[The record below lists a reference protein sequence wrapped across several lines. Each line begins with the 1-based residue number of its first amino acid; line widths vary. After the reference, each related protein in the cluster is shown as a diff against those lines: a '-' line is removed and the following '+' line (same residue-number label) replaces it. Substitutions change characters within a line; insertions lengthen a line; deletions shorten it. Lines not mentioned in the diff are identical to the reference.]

1 MERKMSEGTAYNQG
15 ELTEETRRMVLE
27 QTAMTNHTMAMF
39 GLIDEIMAVSKNPH
53 ASIIQRLKTMKNQ
66 LSLED
71 PMPLYD
77 VTTLDLAIKALQA
90 HS

>member
-1 MERKMSEGTAYNQG
+1 MSEGVAWNQG
-15 ELTEETRRMVLE
+15 ELTEETRQMVLE
-27 QTAMTNHTMAMF
+27 QAMNTNHTMAMF
-39 GLIDEIMAVSKNPH
+39 GLIDEIMAVSNNPH

-66 LSLED
+66 LSLEE

>member
-1 MERKMSEGTAYNQG
+1 MSEGVAWNQG

-27 QTAMTNHTMAMF
+27 QAMQKNHTMAMF
-39 GLIDEIMAVSKNPH
+39 GLMDEIMAGSTNPH
-53 ASIIQRLKTMKNQ
+53 ASIIRRLRAMKNS

>member
-1 MERKMSEGTAYNQG
+1 MSEGVAWNQG

-27 QTAMTNHTMAMF
+27 QAMQTNHAMAIF
-39 GLIDEIMAVSKNPH
+39 GLMDDILAVSKNPH

>member
-1 MERKMSEGTAYNQG
+1 MSEGCAWNQG
-15 ELTEETRRMVLE
+15 ELTEETRQMVLE
-27 QTAMTNHTMAMF
+27 QTMNTNHTMAVF
-39 GLIDEIMAVSKNPH
+39 GLMDEIMNVSKNPH
-53 ASIIQRLKTMKNQ
+53 ASLIQRLRAMKNS

-71 PMPLYD
+71 PMPLHD

>member
-1 MERKMSEGTAYNQG
+1 MSEGVAWNQG
-15 ELTEETRRMVLE
+15 ELTEETRQMVLE
-27 QTAMTNHTMAMF
+27 QAMQTNHTMAMF
-39 GLIDEIMAVSKNPH
+39 GLIDEIMAVSNNPH
-53 ASIIQRLKTMKNQ
+53 ASIIQRLRVMKNQ
-66 LSLED
+66 LSLEE

>member
-1 MERKMSEGTAYNQG
+1 MEHQMSEGTAWNQG
-15 ELTEETRRMVLE
+15 ELSEETRNMVLASK
-27 QTAMTNHTMAMF
+27 AMANHTMAMF

-53 ASIIQRLKTMKNQ
+53 ASIIQRLKGMKNS

-71 PMPLYD
+71 PMPLHD